1 MISIGTP
8 SDGAFSSNRL
18 HAPSTLG
25 LTPIL
30 VSTKGLSDRRGD
42 VMAGPEEIRLEMKK
56 KTERVDE
63 EA

>member
-1 MISIGTP
+1 MISIGTQ

-18 HAPSTLG
+18 HAPVTSSTLG

-42 VMAGPEEIRLEMKK
+42 VMAGPEEIRLK
-56 KTERVDE
+56 
-63 EA
+63 